1 MIEPTDSR
9 YFNMP
14 LWCVYGHKAFPS
26 IIACIIRDHGQYGLA
41 VWGYSEYRRSPGYRT
56 LGQELSKFAA
66 ANDICE
72 YYSSHDEALARIK
85 ELTTPKKSAIQ
96 NI

>member
-1 MIEPTDSR
+1 MIDPTDKQ
-9 YFNMP
+9 NCKTP

-56 LGQELSKFAA
+56 LGQEISKFI
-66 ANDICE
+66 ANNDMCE
-72 YYSSHDEALARIK
+72 FYSSHDEALTRIK